1 MKLEWQMSD
10 QLIEIDV
17 HGKTV
22 FDAEYEVDLAIDAAA
37 LGKEEVLRVIVGRGS
52 GRLFSEIKTYLRN
65 HPRVSVVH
73 DSNAPHEI
81 GAVLYPELKG

>member
-10 QLIEIDV
+10 QLVEVDV

-22 FDAEYEVDLAIDAAA
+22 FDAEHEVDLAIDSAV

-52 GRLFSEIKTYLRN
+52 GKLFSEIRVYLKN
-65 HPRVSVVH
+65 DPRVAFVH

-81 GAVLYPELKG
+81 GAVLYPELAK